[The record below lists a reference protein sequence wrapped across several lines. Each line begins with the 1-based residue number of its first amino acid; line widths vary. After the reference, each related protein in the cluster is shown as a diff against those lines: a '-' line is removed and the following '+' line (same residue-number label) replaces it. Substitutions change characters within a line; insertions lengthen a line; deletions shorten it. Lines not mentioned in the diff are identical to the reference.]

1 MNRRPAGRELDLNLH
16 VLDRQVVDRDG
27 KMVCKVDDLEFERG
41 SDGALYVAAMLVGPR
56 ALGRRIGGR
65 LGRWFV
71 SVAQR
76 LATEPMQRIDF
87 ALVDEIGSAIK
98 LTSSRTDIGVA
109 PLEDWV
115 NRYVISRVP
124 GSRHESE

>member
-1 MNRRPAGRELDLNLH
+1 MSERPAGRVLDLNLH
-16 VLDRQVVDRDG
+16 LLDRQVQDRDG

-41 SDGALYVAAMLVGPR
+41 AEGALYVAAILVGPR

-71 SVAQR
+71 SIAER
-76 LATEPMQRIDF
+76 LATEEMKRIDF

-98 LTSSRTDIGVA
+98 LTCGRTDLHVA

-115 NRYVISRVP
+115 RSYVIDRVP
-124 GSRHESE
+124 GSRHASE